1 MISIVV
7 PVFNEQDVLPQFY
20 QRIYSVIK
28 QINTPYELIFVN
40 DGSSDRSM
48 EIIIDIIK
56 NNNSV
61 KSVEFS
67 RNFGHQAAIAAGL
80 DYARGDAVITLDAD
94 LQHPP
99 ELIPELIKT
108 WQQGYDIV
116 YTCRKD
122 TVDSNLFKKFTST
135 FFYKFINSLSNLDI
149 PAGAADFRLMDK
161 RVVNAFRS
169 MNEHRLFLRGL
180 VSWMGYRQIGMAY
193 DAPARYAGKS
203 KYSLIRMVR
212 LAVDGITSFSSIP
225 LYLSSIMGIIISML
239 SFIYAA
245 YVIYSWLFTNRNIEG
260 WTSLMVVVL
269 FMGGI
274 QLITLGILGTYL
286 GRIYD
291 ETKGRPRY
299 LISHSYGFNE

>member
-20 QRIYSVIK
+20 QHISKVIV
-28 QINTPYELIFVN
+28 QINMPYELIFVN
-40 DGSSDRSM
+40 DGSSDKSS
-48 EIIIDIIK
+48 EIIEEIIK
-56 NNNSV
+56 NDNNV

-67 RNFGHQAAIAAGL
+67 RNFGHQSAIAAGL
-80 DYARGDAVITLDAD
+80 YYARGDAVIALDAD

-99 ELIPELIKT
+99 ELIPELINK
-108 WQQGYDIV
+108 WQQGYDVV

-122 TVDSNLFKKFTST
+122 TANSNIFKKYSST
-135 FFYKFINSLSNLDI
+135 FFYKVINSLSNVNI

-161 RVVNAFRS
+161 KVVEAFRS
-169 MNEHRLFLRGL
+169 INENRLFIRGL
-180 VSWMGYRQIGMAY
+180 VSWMGYRQIGIAY
-193 DAPARYAGKS
+193 DAPARYAGNS

-225 LYLSSIMGIIISML
+225 LYISTVFGIIISML

-245 YVIYSWLFTNRNIEG
+245 YTIYSWLFTNRNIEG
-260 WTSLMVVVL
+260 WTSLMFVIL

-274 QLITLGILGTYL
+274 QLMTIGILGTYL

-299 LISHSYGFNE
+299 LVRNAYGFSK